1 MGKFNSLTEVAIR
14 AAKPKEKLYRVSDGR
29 GLYLEVWPKPSGSK
43 LWRIR
48 YFHLGKE
55 KTLAL
60 GNYPDVTLAEARE
73 KRDAARKL
81 LAQGVNPSQERKEQK
96 AAALAQADTFEAVA
110 REWLAANEGRWGET
124 TARINKGRLEADI
137 FPALGAVPINE
148 VTAKM
153 LLEALRAIA
162 ARGAEETARR
172 MRGVCGQVLRYAIA
186 TGKGENDPTQALR
199 GALPTAA
206 HRHFPSITDPR
217 RVGQLMRA
225 IYAYG
230 GSPETVAA
238 LKMFALTFVRSGT
251 LRAATW
257 SEFDLDAPGGPVWAI
272 PPEHMK
278 KHRAHLVPLPPQAV
292 EVIQELRPITGHHK
306 LVFASGHKGK
316 PLSAVTVNHALR
328 RMGFP
333 KDEMCC
339 HGFRHMASTL
349 LHAHGWSPDIIDRQM
364 SHALR
369 GQIRATYN
377 HAEYLPERRKMLH
390 WYADYLDAIA
400 AGGKV
405 IPMPRAQVAVA

>member
-1 MGKFNSLTEVAIR
+1 MAKHNCLADTAIKT
-14 AAKPKEKLYRVSDGR
+14 AKRGAKMYRLSDGG
-29 GLYLEVWPKPSGSK
+29 GLVLEIYPNGSK
-43 LWRIR
+43 LWRVR
-48 YFHLGKE
+48 YYWQGKE
-55 KTLAL
+55 KMLSLGQYPSVGLA
-60 GNYPDVTLAEARE
+60 DARE
-73 KRDAARKL
+73 KRDVARKL
-81 LAQGVNPSQERKEQK
+81 LAEGVNPSQTRKDAK
-96 AAALAQADTFEAVA
+96 AAALAQADTFESVA
-110 REWLAANEGRWGET
+110 REWLATNEGRWGKT
-124 TARINKGRLEADI
+124 TARINQSRLEADI
-137 FPALGAVPINE
+137 FPTLGAVPINE
-148 VTAKM
+148 VSAKM

-238 LKMFALTFVRSGT
+238 LKMFAMTFVRSGT
-251 LRAATW
+251 LRVAIW
-257 SEFDLDAPGGPVWAI
+257 SEFDLDASGGPVWNI
-272 PPEHMK
+272 PAEHMK
-278 KHRAHLVPLPPQAV
+278 KKRPHLVPLPRQAV
-292 EVIQELRPITGHHK
+292 EVIRELQPITGRHE
-306 LVFASGHKGK
+306 LVFASGHKGR
-316 PLSAVTVNHALR
+316 PLSEVTINHALR

-349 LHAHGWSPDIIDRQM
+349 LHANGFSPDVIDRQM

-377 HAEYLPERRKMLH
+377 HAEYLPERRKMLQ

-400 AGGKV
+400 ADMRV
-405 IPMPRAQVAVA
+405 IPIRSQAAGV